1 MISPDSIL
9 QSRDITLLTK
19 ICTVKAMVFSVVMY
33 GCERGTGWAPKNWSF
48 GTVMLEKTLESPL
61 DYREI
66 KLVNPNGNQPW
77 ISPGWTDTEAVAP
90 IFWPPDAKSRLI
102 GKDPDAG
109 RDGRQKEKAAAED
122 EMVEWHHHLNGHE
135 WMCSW
140 CWWWTG
146 RPDVLQP
153 MGCREWDM
161 IEWRNWTEL
170 SMWVIFIIQL
180 AF

>member
-1 MISPDSIL
+1 MKLKRPLLVGRKAMTNLDSIL
-9 QSRDITLLTK
+9 KSRDITLLTK

-66 KLVNPNGNQPW
+66 KLVNPKGNQPW

-102 GKDPDAG
+102 EKTLTLGEMEGK
-109 RDGRQKEKAAAED
+109 RRRQQQR
-122 EMVEWHHHLNGHE
+122 MRWLNGITSSTDMSLSKLWE
-135 WMCSW
+135 IVKDKKAW
-140 CWWWTG
+140 CAAVHGVTKL
-146 RPDVLQP
+146 DV
-153 MGCREWDM
+153 
-161 IEWRNWTEL
+161 I
-170 SMWVIFIIQL
+170 
-180 AF
+180 